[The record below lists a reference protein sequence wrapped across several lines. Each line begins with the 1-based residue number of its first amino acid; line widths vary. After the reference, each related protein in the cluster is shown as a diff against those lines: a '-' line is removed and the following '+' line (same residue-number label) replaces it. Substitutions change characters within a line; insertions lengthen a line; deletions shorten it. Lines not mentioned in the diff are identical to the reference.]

1 MSVDWQRG
9 GGGGTTE
16 GDSFWFS
23 FFNNIFVGIDFSVLP
38 ILVVI
43 VGTCIDLIIRDRH
56 IFMTFWAYATK
67 KDASAVH
74 GELSQQAPYKTEPEI
89 IKKAKER

>member
-1 MSVDWQRG
+1 MVQRRETRFG
-9 GGGGTTE
+9 FL
-16 GDSFWFS
+16 SS
-23 FFNNIFVGIDFSVLP
+23 IIFL
-38 ILVVI
+38 LVS
-43 VGTCIDLIIRDRH
+43 TFPSYQYLSSSSALASTLLRDRH